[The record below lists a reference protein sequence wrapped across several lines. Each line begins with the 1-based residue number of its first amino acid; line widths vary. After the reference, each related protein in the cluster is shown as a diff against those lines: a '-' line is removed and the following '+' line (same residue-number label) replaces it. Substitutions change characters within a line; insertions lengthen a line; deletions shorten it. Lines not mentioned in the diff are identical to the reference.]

1 MSEKVIE
8 KKRINAITMDGKQ
21 GFFVPKEIFHG
32 EDCIII
38 ISSSAGDV
46 GEKSFEKIV
55 TKAEN
60 KIFICYSGHTG
71 SEKKSSHQKPASI
84 ELNFYENKSRLFK
97 SLNKSLD
104 EVITYRTSNSRP
116 KTMEEF
122 LDEL

>member
-8 KKRINAITMDGKQ
+8 RKRINEITKDGES

-38 ISSSAGDV
+38 ISASDAH
-46 GEKSFEKIV
+46 EKSFEKIV
-55 TKAEN
+55 SKAEN
-60 KIFICYSGHTG
+60 NIFICYSGHTG
-71 SEKKSSHQKPASI
+71 SVKKSSHQKPASI
-84 ELNFYENKSRLFK
+84 ELNFVEHKSRLYK
-97 SLNKSLD
+97 SVNKSLD
-104 EVITYRTSNSRP
+104 EVIAYRTSKSRP